1 MSFSVVRFGV
11 DDISLGFEFGGLC
24 AAQKLLEEMPGAEQ
38 VGGKVLGH
46 RTQMGK
52 WANLLGRSRAV
63 YRSESTRL
71 YVQAKLAEPNELCPP
86 TGVAGAVGEL
96 IARLEAMGLA
106 SWQEPWVT
114 RLDVAVDATCAPETG
129 KRLLDALEAARLP
142 RAWRTTS
149 VGAPRS
155 TVYFKAAKSEN
166 VLARSYCRNLKLKK
180 GQPFGLIRLEAQQ
193 RWGPR
198 ETSLVEATSP
208 PFIGRVW
215 RSRFAELTSR
225 VTRVPADVQA
235 SELGDR
241 MRRGELR
248 HGAAE
253 RMNLFLSLERLG
265 LAAECYPAKVY
276 ASRRR
281 EAVQLGLGASDEG
294 QSALDIDLGDLLRPY
309 VEAVDLRLAA

>member
-1 MSFSVVRFGV
+1 VAFSAVRFGV
-11 DDISLGFEFGGLC
+11 DDISLGFEFGGLRS
-24 AAQKLLEEMPGAEQ
+24 AQKLLEEMPGAEQ
-38 VGGKVLGH
+38 TSGKVLGH

-52 WANLLGRSRAV
+52 WAHLLGRSRAV

-71 YVQAKLAEPNELCPP
+71 YVQAKLADPNELCAPDR
-86 TGVAGAVGEL
+86 VAGAVAEL
-96 IARLEAMGLA
+96 VARLEAMGLA

-114 RLDVAVDATCAPETG
+114 RLDVAVDATCAPEDG

-149 VGAPRS
+149 VGVPRS

-166 VLARSYCRNLKLKK
+166 VLARSYCRNLRLKK
-180 GQPFGLIRLEAQQ
+180 GRPFGLIRLEAQQ

-198 ETSLVEATSP
+198 ETMLAAAASP

-215 RSRFAELTSR
+215 RSRFAELTSQ
-225 VTRVPADVQA
+225 VTRVPDDVQA
-235 SELGDR
+235 SRLGEL

-265 LAAECYPAKVY
+265 RAVECYPPKVY
-276 ASRRR
+276 AARRR
-281 EAVQLGLGASDEG
+281 EAVQLGLAASDEG
-294 QSALDIDLGDLLRPY
+294 QPALDICLGELLRPY
-309 VEAVDLRLAA
+309 VEAVDLALAA

>member
-1 MSFSVVRFGV
+1 VSFSVVRVGV
-11 DDISLGFEFGGLC
+11 DDITLGFEFSGLRS
-24 AAQKLLEEMPGAEQ
+24 AQKLLEEMPGAEQ
-38 VGGKVLGH
+38 IAGRVLGH
-46 RTQMGK
+46 RTQLGK
-52 WANLLGRSRAV
+52 WAHPLGRSRAV
-63 YRSESTRL
+63 YKPESTRL

-86 TGVAGAVGEL
+86 NRVGAAVEEL
-96 IARLEAMGLA
+96 RARLESMGLA

-114 RLDVAVDATCAPETG
+114 RLDVAVDATCSPEDG

-155 TVYFKAAKSEN
+155 TVYLKAAKSEN
-166 VLARSYCRNLKLKK
+166 VLARSYCRNLRLKK

-198 ETSLVEATSP
+198 ETLLAAATSP

-215 RSRFAELTSR
+215 RSRFAELTSQ
-225 VTRVPADVQA
+225 VTRLPADLQA
-235 SELGDR
+235 SNLGEL

-265 LAAECYPAKVY
+265 LAVECYPAKVY

-281 EAVQLGLGASDEG
+281 EAVQLGLAISDEG
-294 QSALDIDLGDLLRPY
+294 QSALDINLGELLRPY
-309 VEAVDLRLAA
+309 VEAVDLALAA